1 MKLSEHIESKKLLS
15 FFFLAYLFC
24 SNVNAYSP
32 KLESISA
39 TVLHLSSD
47 SVLKDLDSNPI
58 LTFAPNVSSGIG
70 FSLEFKKITLGY
82 VFTSHQETA
91 EGFKASQ
98 FNDFRLNFAI
108 GSFDIRL
115 NYQRYK
121 GAIVDANN
129 LKFFYSDYEVKAKN
143 IRVHYYFDKNHLK
156 YIREGK
162 SLTTLAYETST
173 SLSMGTWLVGINIDK
188 REIKLPS
195 LLESQHQSLVNQ
207 KSIDY
212 KTNFNALTI
221 GPIAGYDYYYFF
233 HSLFLRAKAAI
244 GPGFQFDGGITPQY
258 ELALTFGAAFN
269 QNNSLMISIDSYL
282 MNFKKD
288 NKNLENNNIQGGIIY
303 TLTL

>member
-1 MKLSEHIESKKLLS
+1 VKLSEHIESKKLLS

-70 FSLEFKKITLGY
+70 FSLEFKKISLGY
-82 VFTSHQETA
+82 GFTSHQETA

-143 IRVHYYFDKNHLK
+143 IRVHYYFDRNHLK

-269 QNNSLMISIDSYL
+269 QNNSLMINIDSYL

>member
-47 SVLKDLDSNPI
+47 SVLKDLDSNPV

-70 FSLEFKKITLGY
+70 FALEFEKITLGY
-82 VFTSHQETA
+82 VFTSHEETV

-121 GAIVDANN
+121 GAIVDGNN

-173 SLSMGTWLVGINIDK
+173 SLTMGTWIIGLNIDK

-195 LLESQHQSLVNQ
+195 QLESQHQSLVDQRN
-207 KSIDY
+207 IDY
-212 KTNFNALTI
+212 RLNLNAITI

-233 HSLFLRAKAAI
+233 HGYFLRAKGGI
-244 GPGFQFDGGITPQY
+244 GPGFQLDGGINPHY
-258 ELALTFGAAFN
+258 ELAFSLGAAFN
-269 QNNSLMISIDSYL
+269 KHNSLMINVDSYL
-282 MNFKKD
+282 MNFEKD
-288 NKNLENNNIQGGIIY
+288 NKGLENNNIQGGIIY

>member
-1 MKLSEHIESKKLLS
+1 MRLIPLL
-15 FFFLAYLFC
+15 LLFSLKAWC
-24 SNVNAYSP
+24 YNP
-32 KLESISA
+32 RLESISA

-47 SVLKDLDSNPI
+47 SVLKDLDSNPV

-70 FSLEFKKITLGY
+70 FALEFKKITLGY
-82 VFTSHQETA
+82 VFTSHQETT

-129 LKFFYSDYEVKAKN
+129 LKLFYSDYEVKAKN

-288 NKNLENNNIQGGIIY
+288 NRNLENNNIQGGIIY